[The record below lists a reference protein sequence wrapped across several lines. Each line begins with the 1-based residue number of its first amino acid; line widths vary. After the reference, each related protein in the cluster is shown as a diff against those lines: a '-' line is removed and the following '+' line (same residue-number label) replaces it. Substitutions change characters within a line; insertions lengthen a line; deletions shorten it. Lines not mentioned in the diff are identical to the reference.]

1 MEHKTNSLGS
11 RRSRVKEML
20 IAILFDMPTGLSG
33 LIDGLSRLVK
43 LLALPVELASEIRS
57 GRPNGCQRT
66 RLTSAL
72 IEIDWPSICAIR

>member
-1 MEHKTNSLGS
+1 MQHKTNSLGS

-43 LLALPVELASEIRS
+43 LPAVPKSSLRPKSALDGRMDASE
-57 GRPNGCQRT
+57 
-66 RLTSAL
+66 LV
-72 IEIDWPSICAIR
+72 